1 MFFSWQQSLQ
11 ASQIVHLFL
20 HSTVSSLLETG
31 ILSPLGEEA
40 NIQTIP
46 TQGMNA
52 KRDRE
57 TEGTGLQRARPE
69 LHWAGQAEVSRVRTD
84 KNETETAVQAK
95 AGKVERTWDSGKPM
109 RTSQG

>member
-1 MFFSWQQSLQ
+1 MQ
-11 ASQIVHLFL
+11 
-20 HSTVSSLLETG
+20 TV
-31 ILSPLGEEA
+31 
-40 NIQTIP
+40 P

-84 KNETETAVQAK
+84 KNEKNTSSSTGWESRKDMGLWETN
-95 AGKVERTWDSGKPM
+95 
-109 RTSQG
+109 